1 MYEVFAAVLKPGSPR
16 ACSRTCPRLVSG
28 RRGKHHPSEWK
39 ESGTERETLIS

>member
-16 ACSRTCPRLVSG
+16 ACPRLVSG